1 MQVLTGKSILDQFAF
16 GPLCFYRRRPFHP
29 EPESRRTPEEET
41 HRFHTA
47 QRRAILQ
54 LSALYDSAS
63 VELGPQAASIFSI
76 HAMLLEDASLVDG
89 VLSTIRSRRA
99 TAEYA
104 VQAVERDF
112 SSAFAGMDSPY
123 MRARGADI
131 RDLSL
136 IHI

>member
-54 LSALYDSAS
+54 LSAL
-63 VELGPQAASIFSI
+63 
-76 HAMLLEDASLVDG
+76 
-89 VLSTIRSRRA
+89 
-99 TAEYA
+99 
-104 VQAVERDF
+104 
-112 SSAFAGMDSPY
+112 
-123 MRARGADI
+123 
-131 RDLSL
+131 
-136 IHI
+136 